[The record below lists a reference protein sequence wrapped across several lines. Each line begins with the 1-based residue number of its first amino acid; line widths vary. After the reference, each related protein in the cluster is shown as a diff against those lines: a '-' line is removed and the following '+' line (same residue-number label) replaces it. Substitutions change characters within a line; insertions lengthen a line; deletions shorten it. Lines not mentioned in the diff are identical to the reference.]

1 MIPLFATNPMARSL
15 SVVIIAIVA
24 LGLPFVVPNYYILQ
38 ATMVLIYAV
47 ALLGLNILTGY
58 NGQISLG
65 HGAFYGIGAY
75 ATCIL
80 ILQTGMP
87 YWATVPIAGAICL
100 VGGFLFGIPALRLE
114 GLYLA
119 LATFA
124 LAIALPQILKHP
136 ALKKWTGGFEGLS
149 IGSVP
154 IPRSVPLN
162 SDQWLYLFC
171 LIIAAV
177 MFLIAWN
184 LLRGRSGRAIIAI
197 RENPTAA
204 TSMGINAAFY
214 KSATFGV
221 SAMFAGVAGS
231 LGALTA
237 QFVSPDSF
245 TFFLSI
251 TFFVG
256 VVVGGIATFWG
267 ALFGAI
273 FVQFVPNVADH
284 ISKAAP
290 WAVYGVTLIG
300 CMFLMPTGIVGL
312 YRKMRDTLCSKH
324 ALVPLKDKLAPI
336 ARVSKS
342 LND

>member
-1 MIPLFATNPMARSL
+1 MIPSSAASLPSRAL
-15 SVVIIAIVA
+15 SVAIVVTVA
-24 LGLPFVVPNYYILQ
+24 LGLPFLVPNYYILQ

-47 ALLGLNILTGY
+47 TLLGLNILTGY

-80 ILQTGMP
+80 MVQTGMP
-87 YWATVPIAGAICL
+87 YWATVPLAGAICL

-124 LAIALPQILKHP
+124 LAIVLPQILKHP

-154 IPRSVPLN
+154 VPSYVSLN
-162 SDQWLYLFC
+162 ADQWLYLFC
-171 LIIAAV
+171 LLVTAV
-177 MFLIAWN
+177 MFLFGWN
-184 LLRGRSGRAIIAI
+184 LLRGRSGRAMIAI

-231 LGALTA
+231 LSALAA

-267 ALFGAI
+267 AFFGAI
-273 FVQFVPNVADH
+273 FIQFVPNVADH

-290 WAVYGVTLIG
+290 WAVYGIALIG
-300 CMFLMPTGIVGL
+300 CMFLMPTGIVGG
-312 YRKMRDTLCSKH
+312 YRKFRDSLFSER
-324 ALVPLKDKLAPI
+324 VPVPSADDSAAI
-336 ARVSKS
+336 DRVGKKRR
-342 LND
+342 